1 MMFFCFLLNILVG
14 YSEGSCLICPG
25 RSNLPFMGTFTG
37 VVDNM
42 IISWLSKEKID
53 IIIMILV
60 QQE

>member
-1 MMFFCFLLNILVG
+1 
-14 YSEGSCLICPG
+14 
-25 RSNLPFMGTFTG
+25 MGTFTG